1 MGVIEN
7 IKAKEILNSKGNWT
21 IEAEVET
28 DEGFFRASVPSG
40 TSRGK
45 YEAVE
50 VEPKKA
56 VENIE
61 KIIKPNLK
69 GEDPTDQKRID
80 TILIELDG
88 TENKSK
94 LGGNSLLAVSVAC
107 LRAGAAEK
115 KMSLFQYIKEIFS
128 KEIFSKSPA
137 NTNRAIAQNLLAV
150 PKPCFNILNGGVHAG
165 NDLDI
170 QEFIVVP
177 QRESFKENLRV
188 GVEIYQKL
196 KEILKKKF
204 GNFAINLGDEGGFA
218 PPLKKTKEALD
229 LIMEA
234 IKKLGYEKE
243 VKIALDCAASQFFQ
257 EGKYNFEGKE
267 KNEEE
272 LANFYLN
279 LVKQYPVLFFED
291 PFSQENWQGWMKIS
305 NLKLSGSSKS
315 AERIWSGSQI
325 SSLLIVGDDLT
336 VTNPKRIK
344 EAFEKKVCNG
354 IILKPNQVGTVTE
367 TLEAAKLAKKFGWKI
382 IVSHRSGDTC
392 DDFIADLAVG
402 VGAGFIKAGAPARGE
417 RIAKYNRLLKIEEE
431 IIKN

>member
-1 MGVIEN
+1 MAK
-7 IKAKEILNSKGNWT
+7 IKNLKAREILNSKGNWT
-21 IEAEVET
+21 IEAELET
-28 DEGFFRASVPSG
+28 EQGVFKASVPSG
-40 TSRGK
+40 TSKGK

-50 VEPKKA
+50 VEVKKA

-94 LGGNSLLAVSVAC
+94 LGGNSLLAVSIAC
-107 LRAGAAEK
+107 VRAGAAER
-115 KMSLFQYIKEIFS
+115 KMSLFQYIKELENFLGGSIS
-128 KEIFSKSPA
+128 TQLPENRSPI
-137 NTNRAIAQNLLAV
+137 TL

-196 KEILKKKF
+196 KEILKKNF

-218 PPLKKTKEALD
+218 PPLKKTQEPLD

-234 IKKLGYEKE
+234 IKKVGYERE
-243 VKIALDCAASQFFQ
+243 VKIALDCAASHFFQ
-257 EGKYNFEGKE
+257 EGKYNFEGRE

-279 LVKQYPVLFFED
+279 LVKQYPILFFED
-291 PFSQENWQGWMKIS
+291 PFSQEDWQGWIKIS
-305 NLKLSGSSKS
+305 NLKLSGSPKS
-315 AERIWSGSQI
+315 AERIWGRSQI

-344 EAFEKKVCNG
+344 EAFEKKACNG

-402 VGAGFIKAGAPARGE
+402 VGADFIKAGAPARGE
-417 RIAKYNRLLKIEEE
+417 RTAKYNRLLKIEKEL
-431 IIKN
+431 